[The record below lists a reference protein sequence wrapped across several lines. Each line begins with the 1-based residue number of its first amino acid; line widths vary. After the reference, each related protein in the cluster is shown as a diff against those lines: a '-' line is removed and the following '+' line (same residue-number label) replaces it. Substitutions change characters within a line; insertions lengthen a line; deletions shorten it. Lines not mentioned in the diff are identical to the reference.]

1 MTKTYVLLG
10 KRQLQILLLRYS
22 KLPAA
27 SRAAYFLDN
36 DPNGASVVSLDIS
49 SNGTLSGPART
60 LTGGKGSWAKW
71 IIPNP
76 PPPDNTGF
84 AGPDSLFS
92 ANSIVVSGNF
102 LFVVNAGSNTLSM
115 FEIDPSNPQHLTL
128 VGKPAG
134 TLGDFPISVTYSEK
148 LNIVMLTLYSCVLNG
163 GTKAGVACFAVDAS
177 RGLVALDSSLRSIT
191 QAFNQTTPPGGPIL
205 TASDIMFN
213 PSSTGLFVSTKGAP
227 PSSAGANPTLGFIY
241 AWPVVGKTVSTRATI
256 SQPSGVTL
264 DFSLT
269 FLGADDSILLKDAA
283 GVGYILSVSAS
294 LQVTVKD
301 KIVLPSNEGLACWGV
316 FVPEL
321 NSAYVITASIT
332 NITVVDPSTGSVT
345 GIITLPA
352 SDVGVF
358 DSAFDRTFLYS
369 LTNVASIAVVDLV
382 ANPPQIIQNLDLSA
396 IGARKGWQGMAI
408 YSNA

>member
-1 MTKTYVLLG
+1 MRFSSLVTCWLTLSLA
-10 KRQLQILLLRYS
+10 S
-22 KLPAA
+22 CLPDSESNLDANAA
-27 SRAAYFLDN
+27 QRAAYFLDN
-36 DPNGASVVSLDIS
+36 NPSGASIVSLKIS
-49 SNGTLSGPART
+49 SNGTLSNPVRT
-60 LTGGKGSWAKW
+60 LTGGDGSWAKW

-92 ANSIVVSGNF
+92 ANAVVVSGNF

-115 FEIDPSNPQHLTL
+115 FKIDPNNPQYLGL

-148 LNIVMLTLYSCVLNG
+148 LDIACVLNG
-163 GTKAGVACFAVDAS
+163 GTRAGVACFSVDAS
-177 RGLVALDSSLRSIT
+177 RGLIALDSSLRSIA

-227 PSSAGANPTLGFIY
+227 PSSVGASPTLGSIY
-241 AWPVVGKTVSTRATI
+241 AWPVVGKTVSTIATI
-256 SQPSGVTL
+256 SQPSGVIL

-269 FLGADDSILLKDAA
+269 FLGADDSILLTDAA
-283 GVGYILSVSAS
+283 GVGYILSVSSS

-301 KIVLPSNEGLACWGV
+301 AIVLPSNEGLACWGV
-316 FVPEL
+316 YVSEL
-321 NSAYVITASIT
+321 SSAYIITASIT
-332 NITVVDPSTGSVT
+332 NITVVDPGTGSVT
-345 GIITLPA
+345 GTITLPA

-358 DSAFDRTFLYS
+358 DSASDRTFLYS
-369 LTNVASIAVVDLV
+369 LTNVASIAVVDLG
-382 ANPPQIIQNLDLSA
+382 ANPP
-396 IGARKGWQGMAI
+396 K
-408 YSNA
+408 